1 MSDDPERRFKY
12 RAFLSYRTADV
23 RHAEW
28 LHRKLEEYAVP
39 RSLVGTRSA
48 HGVLPR
54 RLGRIFRD
62 RDEARSAERIE
73 SAIAA
78 ELSESQQLIV
88 LCTPNAAAPDSW
100 VPREI
105 ALFRERRA
113 DGAIHAVIGSGVPP
127 ACFPSDLLTKTGDG
141 RTEAPLAADL
151 RPLKDGGADGE
162 QRGLIRLIAGLLG
175 VGFDDLWRR
184 EERRKRVRRITRA
197 LELGG
202 ITVAVA
208 GTIALGNLYRTRAL
222 VSLSVGSI
230 MDTASAV
237 RIVGTVET
245 PK

>member
-1 MSDDPERRFKY
+1 
-12 RAFLSYRTADV
+12 
-23 RHAEW
+23 
-28 LHRKLEEYAVP
+28 
-39 RSLVGTRSA
+39 
-48 HGVLPR
+48 
-54 RLGRIFRD
+54 
-62 RDEARSAERIE
+62 
-73 SAIAA
+73 
-78 ELSESQQLIV
+78 
-88 LCTPNAAAPDSW
+88 
-100 VPREI
+100 
-105 ALFRERRA
+105 
-113 DGAIHAVIGSGVPP
+113 
-127 ACFPSDLLTKTGDG
+127 LTKTGDG